1 MKEEK
6 VLLYFAPTVLGI
18 ISEKIRIKIV
28 RIADTSP
35 IDVSPNNFA
44 ASTPTPA
51 APTVWAIVLSD
62 KIADNGLNYWL
73 L

>member
-1 MKEEK
+1 M
-6 VLLYFAPTVLGI
+6 

-35 IDVSPNNFA
+35 IDVSPNNLA

-51 APTVWAIVLSD
+51 APTVWAMVFRD
-62 KIADNGLNYWL
+62 KIADRGLSISSL
-73 L
+73 